1 MDLERSAATR
11 QPLTHGMSGIQPP
24 QANGYPRCPVCSSW
38 DVQRHSE
45 MFRVWFTCRRCG
57 AVFGG

>member
-1 MDLERSAATR
+1 MDFERRTAG
-11 QPLTHGMSGIQPP
+11 QPPLDHGPIGIVPP
-24 QANGYPRCPVCSSW
+24 QANGYPRCPVCASW

-57 AVFGG
+57 LVFGQ